1 MNFFGKI
8 SLFIWNQNTS
18 KFTESK
24 INLLL
29 RYLLKINYIN
39 TKLTKYLKF
48 VNKKYKE
55 KKTNIRFNRFI
66 RKKNLSLKEKIA
78 RLENKLKEYEEKNI
92 I

>member
-55 KKTNIRFNRFI
+55 KKKTNIIFNIFI
-66 RKKNLSLKEKIA
+66 RKKKFEFK
-78 RLENKLKEYEEKNI
+78 RKNSKNRK
-92 I
+92 

>member
-8 SLFIWNQNTS
+8 SLFIWNHNTS

-29 RYLLKINYIN
+29 RYLLKMNYIKN
-39 TKLTKYLKF
+39 KLTKYLKF

-55 KKTNIRFNRFI
+55 KKIQILDLINSLE
-66 RKKNLSLKEKIA
+66 KKI
-78 RLENKLKEYEEKNI
+78 
-92 I
+92 